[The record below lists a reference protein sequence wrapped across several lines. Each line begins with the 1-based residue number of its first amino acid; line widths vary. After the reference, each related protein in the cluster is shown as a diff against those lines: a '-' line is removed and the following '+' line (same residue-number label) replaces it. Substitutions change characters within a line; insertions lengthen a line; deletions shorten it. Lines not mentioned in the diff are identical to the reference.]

1 MDRNSALEEVR
12 RKMRERKGGRQR
24 DPNEYRPPQVKPDEI
39 LKLKFYVLPP
49 LHAGDECAGS
59 GKASKS
65 MDLWYLMTGCHW
77 INQKPLECP
86 RIHDGQPCPFCQ
98 LGFDLLQ
105 DTDDEDTRKTIV
117 KTYFPKQSWC
127 VNIYFPPYESTPTE
141 LRGKVMWY
149 AMQKTVYDIM
159 EGTIMRDA
167 SKDQEDPQAYGLFYD
182 PTDAYAFQLEVK
194 RQGEYNE
201 YKSSKFLP
209 ATKGPMIKAKNS
221 NEADAAAIDLVLSQR
236 HDLFT
241 KFAAHDAE
249 ALAKRAQEVLHGEG
263 DRKTAPAK
271 TSAVAEDKLVDGLV
285 DEPVE
290 KTKPVPPTASKP
302 AASTATKTAAAATPA
317 SPVKSATAKPVAQE
331 SDDEL
336 TKLLDD
342 IRKGT

>member
-39 LKLKFYVLPP
+39 LKLKYYVLPP
-49 LHAGDECAGS
+49 LHLGDEVAGG
-59 GKASKS
+59 GKATKS

-77 INQKPLECP
+77 INQKPHECP

-105 DTDDEDTRKTIV
+105 DTDDEETRKTII

-127 VNIYFPPYESTPTE
+127 VNIWFPPYENTPQD
-141 LRGKVMWY
+141 LRNKVMWY

-209 ATKGPMIKAKNS
+209 ASKGPMVKIKGGND
-221 NEADAAAIDLVLSQR
+221 ADMVAIDKILAQR

-241 KFAAHDAE
+241 KFAARDTE
-249 ALAKRAQEVLHGEG
+249 LLAKRVQEVLQGEG
-263 DRKTAPAK
+263 DRKGRSQEVAP
-271 TSAVAEDKLVDGLV
+271 VAEDKLVE
-285 DEPVE
+285 EPGEV
-290 KTKPVPPTASKP
+290 KAATKPVPPKAS
-302 AASTATKTAAAATPA
+302 AAAASSVSTKAATPTPPA
-317 SPVKSATAKPVAQE
+317 TKPATTAKPATPE

-342 IRKGT
+342 IRKGS